1 MSNSTDL
8 IVSFSDNS
16 AIFAPIDVFT
26 CGMGV
31 FAYVR
36 RMPFTP
42 SQPLTENNSA
52 IMEVINLENSSLGK
66 GRRDYCFIATPDIVA
81 QAKAQQRSR
90 DGLSNEDGL
99 LSMNLREARTLDDIE
114 EMLGCSVLEHP
125 TAVAALYYHDRIP

>member
-1 MSNSTDL
+1 VSNPTDL

-36 RMPFTP
+36 RLPFTP
-42 SQPLTENNSA
+42 SQPLSENNSA
-52 IMEVINLENSSLGK
+52 IMEVIDLENCSLGK
-66 GRRDYCFIATPDIVA
+66 GRRDYCFIATPDIMA
-81 QAKAQQRSR
+81 HARAQQRSR

-114 EMLGCSVLEHP
+114 EILGCSLLEHP
-125 TAVAALYYHDRIP
+125 SAVTALHYHDRIP